1 MSEKKK
7 PDTGPIVTRKPFGPT
22 RDELRVIG
30 DCAMTLESVRKYIG
44 CGNVRRLYV
53 EALDD
58 DKRTKPPSRFRIT
71 LYDDTNHRAILIDGS
86 LRDPRRVDIAESA
99 VPPRPSDREFAEA
112 VQIVRDDAAFAAAMD
127 ARQLEPYQPIPALA
141 LNELPDGRIERRIA
155 VGLRPCS
162 SDARHEIVAVDL
174 VRRRVIRFEGRLPSN
189 VRPKRAGSFQSRGQT

>member
-1 MSEKKK
+1 M
-7 PDTGPIVTRKPFGPT
+7 VTRKPFGPT
-22 RDELRVIG
+22 SEELRVIG
-30 DCAMTLESVRKYIG
+30 DRAMTLESVRKYIG

-58 DKRTKPPSRFRIT
+58 DKKAKPPSRFRIT

-86 LRDPRRVDIAESA
+86 LRDPRRVDIAEST
-99 VPPRPSDREFAEA
+99 VPPGPSDREFAEA
-112 VQIVRDDAAFAAAMD
+112 VQIVRDDVAFAAAID

-162 SDARHEIVAVDL
+162 SDARDEIVAVDL
-174 VRRRVIRFEGRLPSN
+174 VRRRVSRFEGRLPPNIS
-189 VRPKRAGSFQSRGQT
+189 PKRARSLQSRDQT